1 LTVGRNHKSKT
12 ITTECRGVNYYLPL
26 KLNTMN
32 TIRLI
37 GRLAVSMLIVILFEG
52 LLTLGLA
59 FKSEIYQSPL
69 AWIVQVLIVC
79 GTVWWAAEWHNEETS
94 KQS

>member
-1 LTVGRNHKSKT
+1 
-12 ITTECRGVNYYLPL
+12 
-26 KLNTMN
+26 MN

-69 AWIVQVLIVC
+69 VWIVQVLIVC

>member
-1 LTVGRNHKSKT
+1 MPYTRREAALLQ
-12 ITTECRGVNYYLPL
+12 TECRGINYYLPL

-37 GRLAVSMLIVILFEG
+37 GRLAVTMLVVILFEG
-52 LLTLGLA
+52 LMTLGLA
-59 FKSEIYQSPL
+59 FKPETYSSPL

-79 GTVWWAAEWHNEETS
+79 GVVWFAAEWHNEETT
-94 KQS
+94 KKA

>member
-1 LTVGRNHKSKT
+1 
-12 ITTECRGVNYYLPL
+12 
-26 KLNTMN
+26 MN

-59 FKSEIYQSPL
+59 FKPEIYQSPL

-79 GTVWWAAEWHNEETS
+79 GTVWWAAEWHYEETN
-94 KQS
+94 K

>member
-1 LTVGRNHKSKT
+1 MAFLVANLLQL
-12 ITTECRGVNYYLPL
+12 ECRGVNYYLPL

-37 GRLAVSMLIVILFEG
+37 GRLAVTMLVVILFEG
-52 LLTLGLA
+52 LMTLGLA
-59 FKSEIYQSPL
+59 FKPETYNSPL

-79 GTVWWAAEWHNEETS
+79 GVVWFAAEWHNEETN
-94 KQS
+94 K

>member
-1 LTVGRNHKSKT
+1 
-12 ITTECRGVNYYLPL
+12 
-26 KLNTMN
+26 MN

-37 GRLAVSMLIVILFEG
+37 GRLAVTMLVVILFEG
-52 LLTLGLA
+52 LMTLGLA
-59 FKSEIYQSPL
+59 FKPKSYEHPL

-79 GTVWWAAEWHNEETS
+79 GVVWFATEWHNEETS

>member
-1 LTVGRNHKSKT
+1 
-12 ITTECRGVNYYLPL
+12 
-26 KLNTMN
+26 MN

-37 GRLAVSMLIVILFEG
+37 GRLAVSMLIVILFEV

>member
-1 LTVGRNHKSKT
+1 
-12 ITTECRGVNYYLPL
+12 
-26 KLNTMN
+26 MD

-37 GRLAVSMLIVILFEG
+37 GRLAVTMLVVILFEG

-59 FKSEIYQSPL
+59 FKSETYQSPL

-79 GTVWWAAEWHNEETS
+79 GIVWWAAEWHNEETT
-94 KQS
+94 KKA

>member
-1 LTVGRNHKSKT
+1 
-12 ITTECRGVNYYLPL
+12 
-26 KLNTMN
+26 MN

-69 AWIVQVLIVC
+69 VWIVQVLIVC

-94 KQS
+94 EYK

>member
-1 LTVGRNHKSKT
+1 
-12 ITTECRGVNYYLPL
+12 
-26 KLNTMN
+26 MN

-37 GRLAVSMLIVILFEG
+37 GRLAVTMLVVILFEG
-52 LLTLGLA
+52 LMTLGLA
-59 FKSEIYQSPL
+59 FKPETYSSPL

-79 GTVWWAAEWHNEETS
+79 GIVWFAAEWHNEETN

>member
-1 LTVGRNHKSKT
+1 
-12 ITTECRGVNYYLPL
+12 
-26 KLNTMN
+26 MN

-59 FKSEIYQSPL
+59 FKSETYESPF

-79 GTVWWAAEWHNEETS
+79 AVVWFAGEWHNEQTNT
-94 KQS
+94 QS

>member
-1 LTVGRNHKSKT
+1 
-12 ITTECRGVNYYLPL
+12 
-26 KLNTMN
+26 MN

-37 GRLAVSMLIVILFEG
+37 GRLAVTMLVVILFEG
-52 LLTLGLA
+52 LMTLGLA
-59 FKSEIYQSPL
+59 FKSETYQSPL

-79 GTVWWAAEWHNEETS
+79 GAVWFAAEWHNEETS